1 MSELLKRQ
9 KKKIWEFSKTLDF
22 NDLNKICHEMTLLF
36 FYFHFYTFVKQ
47 KRL

>member
-1 MSELLKRQ
+1 MSKLLERQ
-9 KKKIWEFSKTLDF
+9 KKKIRERPKTLDF

-36 FYFHFYTFVKQ
+36 FYFHFYAFVKQ